1 MEVIC
6 LLTNDD
12 EMISITAT
20 INDTPVNK
28 GGIWQLKNGT
38 ELHMWMVSELHM
50 YAEDTYV
57 SSEPPP
63 QIKNLQVHQ
72 ITLQVY
78 ILDKFSL
85 LKNVILSFWDFR
97 DFSNLIQEH

>member
-50 YAEDTYV
+50 YAEVRLRTTPPNKK
-57 SSEPPP
+57 SSSSPHNFTSLYFG
-63 QIKNLQVHQ
+63 QIFFCLN
-72 ITLQVY
+72 
-78 ILDKFSL
+78 KFNFKFL
-85 LKNVILSFWDFR
+85 GLRN
-97 DFSNLIQEH
+97 FSNLIQKR